1 MEIKRTYTGHLLGVT
16 LSVAFIN
23 FALSSFFIEKLKQPI
38 YQNILSDGIIILL
51 AGFLGMHLA
60 LKHNLPLWWRRIK
73 DISLFKQFIS
83 ITSLGLIMIISNSI
97 IYYYHLS
104 VNENSI
110 ASIPW
115 LQFSNMKEIILLSLR
130 AGITEEI
137 VFRLFIFTF
146 AVSTVRKIIH
156 RDDFS
161 IVIGIIISALSFVLL
176 HGGFN
181 IVIFIYGI
189 ILAYIYLKNG
199 LVPAIIV
206 HFLSDAIPWAILFYL
221 NK

>member
-38 YQNILSDGIIILL
+38 YQNIVSDGVIILL

-60 LKHNLPLWWRRIK
+60 LKHNLPLWWRRIRNM
-73 DISLFKQFIS
+73 SLFKQLLPI
-83 ITSLGLIMIISNSI
+83 ISLGLIMIISNSI
-97 IYYYHLS
+97 LYYYHLR
-104 VNENSI
+104 VNGNPIS
-110 ASIPW
+110 STPW
-115 LQFSNMKEIILLSLR
+115 LQFSNLKEIVLLSIR

-146 AVSTVRKIIH
+146 AVYIVRKIIH
-156 RDDFS
+156 REDLA
-161 IVIGIIISALSFVLL
+161 VVLGIIISSLSFVLL

-181 IVIFIYGI
+181 IVIFTYGI

-199 LVPAIIV
+199 LLPAIIV
-206 HFLSDAIPWAILFYL
+206 HVLSDAIPWAILFYL